1 MSIQSISKHE
11 FESLGIGREGPFVM
25 PEKSWFKSTELDL
38 AGTVFKDP
46 FDNDWAYVLLS
57 KEEDGVYRYHD
68 GEHSLPSRGEAEGR
82 LHTKALGIEATG
94 SITEELYSETSEV
107 PPEPEEHSAGVITSI
122 DDEVK
127 KYFKKH
133 PEKLYEITPRKFE
146 ELVASI
152 LKDMGFEAELTQA
165 TRDGGRDIIAHVKT
179 AVGSFLTYIECK
191 RYAADNKVGV
201 GIVREVIGVHHIR
214 KPAKSIIVTTSF
226 FSKDAVKEAATMESQ
241 LELKDFNDL
250 KKWLEAY

>member
-1 MSIQSISKHE
+1 MSIESISQRQ
-11 FESLGIGREGPFVM
+11 FESLGIGREGPFMM
-25 PEKSWFKSTELDL
+25 PEKSWFRSTELDL
-38 AGTVFKDP
+38 AGTVIRDP
-46 FDNDWAYVLLS
+46 VDADWAYVLLA

-68 GEHSLPSRGEAEGR
+68 GEHSLRTRVEAEER

-94 SITEELYSETSEV
+94 LLTEELYSEASEV
-107 PPEPEEHSAGVITSI
+107 PLEPEEHSTRIIITSI

-133 PEKLYEITPRKFE
+133 PEKLYEIAPRKFE

-214 KPAKSIIVTTSF
+214 KPIFAWRSF
-226 FSKDAVKEAATMESQ
+226 AAD
-241 LELKDFNDL
+241 ELSECLHQRSLSLCLPTD
-250 KKWLEAY
+250 